1 MGIPA
6 QQDKFCVNIKI
17 MNYRRLFVPNGFV
30 HIIITS
36 YERKPVFIDNIDIL
50 RTAFRN
56 VQKLYKFEIVAI
68 CILPEHIHLIL
79 HPENINNYPKI
90 ISSIKHYFS
99 RNVGQV
105 CPTDDLKIG
114 YKNKREKGIFQRRYW
129 EHTIKD
135 EEELNNQ
142 INYIHYNPVKHG
154 LVNNVKDWLYS
165 SFHKFV
171 KLGLY
176 ENNWGAEK
184 DIESINNLDFE

>member
-1 MGIPA
+1 
-6 QQDKFCVNIKI
+6 
-17 MNYRRLFVPNGFV
+17 MNYRRVFVPNGYV

-36 YERKPVFIDNIDIL
+36 YERKPVFIENIEIL

-56 VQKLYKFEIVAI
+56 VQKLYKFKIIAI
-68 CILPEHIHLIL
+68 CIMPEHIHLIL
-79 HPENINNYPKI
+79 HPENITNYPKI
-90 ISSIKHYFS
+90 ISSVKHYFS

-154 LVNNVKDWLYS
+154 LVKNVKDWKYS

-171 KLGLY
+171 EQGMY
-176 ENNWGAEK
+176 EYNWGSLK
-184 DIESINNLDFE
+184 DIESIKNLDFE

>member
-1 MGIPA
+1 
-6 QQDKFCVNIKI
+6 
-17 MNYRRLFVPNGFV
+17 MNYRRVFVQNGYV

-36 YERKPVFIDNIDIL
+36 YERKPVFIDNIEIL

-56 VQKLYKFEIVAI
+56 VQKLYKFEIIAI
-68 CILPEHIHLIL
+68 CVLPEHIHLIL

-99 RNVGQV
+99 KNVGQV
-105 CPTDDLKIG
+105 YPANNLKIG
-114 YKNKREKGIFQRRYW
+114 YENKREKGIFQRRYW
-129 EHTIKD
+129 EHTIRN

-142 INYIHYNPVKHG
+142 IDYIHYNPVKRG
-154 LVNNVKDWLYS
+154 FVNNVFDWQYS

-176 ENNWGAEK
+176 ENDWGSGK
-184 DIESINNLDFE
+184 DIVNIKDLDFE

>member
-1 MGIPA
+1 
-6 QQDKFCVNIKI
+6 
-17 MNYRRLFVPNGFV
+17 MNYRRIFVPNGYV

-36 YERKPVFIDNIDIL
+36 YGRNPVFVKNIEIL

-56 VQKLYKFEIVAI
+56 VQKLYKFEIAAI
-68 CILPEHIHLIL
+68 CILPEHIHLIM
-79 HPENINNYPKI
+79 HPENINNYPQI
-90 ISSIKHYFS
+90 ISSVKHYFS

-129 EHTIKD
+129 EHTIKN

-154 LVNNVKDWLYS
+154 LVNNVCDWQYS

-171 KLGLY
+171 KQGLY
-176 ENNWGAEK
+176 ENDWGSLK
-184 DIESINNLDFE
+184 DIENIKDLDFE

>member
-1 MGIPA
+1 
-6 QQDKFCVNIKI
+6 
-17 MNYRRLFVPNGFV
+17 MNYRRVFVPNTYLN
-30 HIIITS
+30 IIITS
-36 YERKPVFIDNIDIL
+36 YNRKPIFIDNIDIL
-50 RTAFRN
+50 RTALKN
-56 VQKLYKFEIVAI
+56 TMQVYKYEIIAI
-68 CILPEHIHLIL
+68 CVLPEHIHLIL
-79 HPENINNYPKI
+79 YPQDINNYPKI

-129 EHTIKD
+129 EHTIRN

-154 LVNNVKDWLYS
+154 YVHNVKNWEFS
-165 SFHKFV
+165 SFHKYV

-176 ENNWGAEK
+176 EENWGSLK
-184 DIESINNLDFE
+184 DIENIKDLDFE